1 LRLETYGENNTVKGR
16 AKLFDNY
23 IPCIKDGCDE
33 EHAEMIL
40 KVMIVMNEWIIEELK
55 QRIHRKY
62 NTNNKVIK
70 HA

>member
-1 LRLETYGENNTVKGR
+1 LRLETYGENITVKGR

-40 KVMIVMNEWIIEELK
+40 KVMIVLNEWINRRVK
-55 QRIHRKY
+55 AK
-62 NTNNKVIK
+62 NS
-70 HA
+70 